1 MGQRLN
7 IEIHE
12 NGITLANC
20 YYHWSG
26 YTSSSLNLT
35 KQIIDSELLTDKFIA
50 AIPDK
55 VAIAVALLKETGA
68 DNIDRNNGL
77 IGTTDREIAE
87 TREWQEAAV
96 YIDIGTKSIKFD
108 NFYYLSEEDI
118 NERELP
124 INSINT
130 INFELEHCTFDEFD
144 YYYNTITNLINS
156 SVYEINTPNGI
167 VAFIE

>member
-12 NGITLANC
+12 NGIVLANC
-20 YYHWSG
+20 YYHWAG

-35 KQIIDSELLTDKFIA
+35 KEILDSEILTDKFLL

-55 VAIAVALLKETGA
+55 VAFAVALLRETGA
-68 DNIDRNNGL
+68 NNIDRNNGL

-130 INFELEHCTFDEFD
+130 ISFELEHCTFDEFD
-144 YYYNTITNLINS
+144 YYYDTITNLLNS
-156 SVYEINTPNGI
+156 SIYEINTPNGI
-167 VAFIE
+167 AAFY

>member
-35 KQIIDSELLTDKFIA
+35 KQIINSELLTDKFIA
-50 AIPDK
+50 AIPDR

-68 DNIDRNNGL
+68 DNINRNNGL
-77 IGTTDREIAE
+77 IGTTDREIAS
-87 TREWQEAAV
+87 TREWQDTAI

-108 NFYYLSEEDI
+108 NFYYLNEEDT
-118 NERELP
+118 NERELH
-124 INSINT
+124 INPINT
-130 INFELEHCTFDEFD
+130 INFELEHCTFDDFG
-144 YYYNTITNLINS
+144 YYYDTTANLLNS
-156 SVYEINTPNGI
+156 FVYEIKTPNGI
-167 VAFIE
+167 AIFIE